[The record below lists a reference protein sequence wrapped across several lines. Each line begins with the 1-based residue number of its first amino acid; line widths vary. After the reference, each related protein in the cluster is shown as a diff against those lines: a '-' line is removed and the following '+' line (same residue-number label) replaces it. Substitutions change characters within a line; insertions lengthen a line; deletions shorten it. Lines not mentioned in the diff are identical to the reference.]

1 MTRLEVGH
9 KDDNKQALGNEGKD
23 REIKQ
28 LQKQLN
34 QNNKQVIEELR
45 AQNQFYKQS
54 IKELTNEVLSIK
66 EEIGKLI
73 SNPLRIPDYE
83 VQLENQK
90 KSIDQQAQQISELK
104 DKINI
109 CEKKLKSCEEKPVH
123 SDCNDFADAPGI
135 HTITPDQEGPFD
147 VLCDSAT
154 ASLEKIHRL
163 TRAQPHELYV
173 HMEGFDLDLIS
184 LGKSEG
190 SATADRLQYHKH
202 QKFTTFDRDNDNY
215 TYLWQLRK
223 RKQILWWLVVP
234 FTAIDRH
241 SFVKTI

>member
-1 MTRLEVGH
+1 M
-9 KDDNKQALGNEGKD
+9 
-23 REIKQ
+23 RERPK
-28 LQKQLN
+28 
-34 QNNKQVIEELR
+34 
-45 AQNQFYKQS
+45 
-54 IKELTNEVLSIK
+54 
-66 EEIGKLI
+66 GKLLPRGPQ
-73 SNPLRIPDYE
+73 S
-83 VQLENQK
+83 VGVAAQL
-90 KSIDQQAQQISELK
+90 
-104 DKINI
+104 
-109 CEKKLKSCEEKPVH
+109 H
-123 SDCNDFADAPGI
+123 
-135 HTITPDQEGPFD
+135 
-147 VLCDSAT
+147 CDSKSWLDSKEDFYRNWST
-154 ASLEKIHRL
+154 YREGFGSLHGDFFLGLEKIHRL